1 MESKFDLIDRFL
13 AGETT
18 SMESVQALSAIAADP
33 SLEEYVVTQKR
44 FLYEEQQQEAFGSF
58 IPAKSM
64 AADDGKNLCDF
75 QCELF
80 ILGQEGIIVPE
91 EILAEHS
98 KKNYWL
104 RNQGTPLYHVGRLLG
119 SNELAERTNT
129 NGFLVSRIYDAKW
142 EDLIK
147 LLDEHYVI
155 AIINGD
161 VLEPKELDNHKIVSL
176 KDDAN
181 HAVVVLSVSTE
192 NDSITLF
199 NPASGHQNN
208 VYNIQK
214 FKDAWA
220 ESKNYMVTVRA
231 RRFRQ
236 EYNPQPVDVSM
247 ISLEDGLGELT
258 EMIAENAHDLWALQR
273 MKEGWT
279 YGKERDDKM
288 KKNPDMVPYDQ
299 LPEPEKDYDRKMAIG
314 TIKLVKRLGYRI
326 VNIAGMYRCP
336 DCGEIIEPSFNFC
349 PSCGRQLTWEDFK

>member
-1 MESKFDLIDRFL
+1 MEVKYDLIDRFL

-18 SMESVQALSAIAADP
+18 SAESVQALSAIAADP

-58 IPAKSM
+58 IPARSL

-80 ILGQEGIIVPE
+80 ILKQEGIIVPE
-91 EILAEHS
+91 EVLAEQS

-104 RNQGTPLYHVGRLLG
+104 RNQGTPLYHVGRLLA
-119 SNELAERTNT
+119 SDELAKMTGT
-129 NGFLVSRIYDAKW
+129 NGFLVTRIYDAKW
-142 EDLIK
+142 EDLIA
-147 LLDEHYVI
+147 LLVGHYVI
-155 AIINGD
+155 AVVNGD
-161 VLEPKELDNHKIVSL
+161 ILEPKELNNHNIVSL

-181 HAVVVLSVSTE
+181 HAVVVLSISTG
-192 NDSITLF
+192 NDTITLY
-199 NPASGHQNN
+199 NPANGQQKTEYS
-208 VYNIQK
+208 IQT

-220 ESKNYMVTVRA
+220 ESKNYMATVRV

-247 ISLEDGLGELT
+247 VSLEEGLGELT
-258 EMIAENAHDLWALQR
+258 EMIAENAHDLWAIQR

-299 LPEPEKDYDRKMAIG
+299 LSEPEKDYDRKMAMG
-314 TIKLVKRLGYRI
+314 TLKLVKRLGYRI
-326 VNIAGMYRCP
+326 VNITGMYKCP
-336 DCGEIIEPSFNFC
+336 DCDEIIEPSFNFC